1 MNPLWPLLLL
11 TILYIDTKQNDIKG
25 FDDTVLF
32 NLDWPGELLPEET
45 DPTAESV
52 IVTSLHQEKY
62 RCTIPNISE
71 KESDPNEKY
80 EGPSA
85 LKLISPLFTQTTCS
99 FRLESYWTYEV
110 CHGRYIRQY
119 HEDREGKKIRVQEYI
134 LGKWDEKYLENLLE
148 TAKEEEIDDNAQIPV
163 KKIDNANLP
172 YFELIMDNGTACDLN
187 NNKPRM
193 TKVLYVCYVHGKH
206 EVYSLKETSTCVYE
220 IIILS
225 PLLCTHPKYK
235 PKETG
240 EHKISCVP
248 LEGSPKKP
256 YSLVKLKAESAKLR
270 RSSDL
275 DRFRV
280 ELIQLEKEDIATT
293 KAPDTKIAD
302 SSPVESFLRG
312 KHCLNGGT
320 GWWKFEFCYGKSV
333 EQYHVEKDGRRIS
346 INLGLFDKEKHLEW
360 IHQHPHKRPKPLAQ
374 RKQLSHFYSG
384 GTVCDKTGKP
394 RQTEVKLKCL
404 ENPSSP
410 SAVSLYLL
418 EPRYCEYILGVESP
432 LICDILSRTDEDGL
446 VAVGDE
452 EMEDEENIP
461 TVNIKL

>member
-1 MNPLWPLLLL
+1 MDLLWELLLL
-11 TILYIDTKQNDIKG
+11 IFVCHESKQNDIKG

-32 NLDWPGELLPEET
+32 NIDWPGELLPE
-45 DPTAESV
+45 DADLPGESM

-62 RCTIPNISE
+62 RCILPTISE
-71 KESDPNEKY
+71 KESNQDIKY

-119 HEDREGKKIRVQEYI
+119 HEDREGKKIKVQEYI
-134 LGKWDEKYLENLLE
+134 LGKWDEKYLDNMLE
-148 TAKEEEIDDNAQIPV
+148 TSKEEETDENIQVPV
-163 KKIDNANLP
+163 KKIDNVNLP
-172 YFELIMDNGTACDLN
+172 YFEVTMDNGTSCDLN

-206 EVYSLKETSTCVYE
+206 EVYSLKETSTCTYE

-225 PLLCTHPKYK
+225 PLLCAHPKYK

-240 EHKISCVP
+240 EHKISCIP
-248 LEGSPKKP
+248 LEDSPKKP
-256 YSLVKLKAESAKLR
+256 YSLVKLKQESAKLR
-270 RSSDL
+270 RNSDL

-280 ELIQLEKEDIATT
+280 ELIQIEKEEPVT
-293 KAPDTKIAD
+293 KAPEIKIVD
-302 SSPVESFLRG
+302 PSPVESFLQG
-312 KHCLNGGT
+312 KNCLNGGT
-320 GWWKFEFCYGKSV
+320 GWWKFEFCYGRYV
-333 EQYHVEKDGRRIS
+333 EQYHVEKDGRRVS
-346 INLGLFDKEKHLEW
+346 INLGLFNKKTHLDWIEK
-360 IHQHPHKRPKPLAQ
+360 HPHKRPKPLAQ
-374 RKQLSHFYSG
+374 RKQLSHFYSS

-410 SAVSLYLL
+410 NAVSLYLL
-418 EPRYCEYILGVESP
+418 EPKYCEYILGVESP
-432 LICDILSRTDEDGL
+432 LICDILSRADEDGL
-446 VAVGDE
+446 VPIVDDE
-452 EMEDEENIP
+452 IADNENIP
-461 TVNIKL
+461 TINIKL

>member
-1 MNPLWPLLLL
+1 MDLLWALLLL
-11 TILYIDTKQNDIKG
+11 LNLCYESNQNDIKG
-25 FDDTVLF
+25 FDDTILF
-32 NLDWPGELLPEET
+32 NIEWPGELAPEEV
-45 DPTAESV
+45 DLPSESM
-52 IVTSLHQEKY
+52 IVTSLHQEKFK
-62 RCTIPNISE
+62 CFLPTISD
-71 KESDPNEKY
+71 KESNQEVKY

-119 HEDREGKKIRVQEYI
+119 HEDREGKKIKIQEYI

-148 TAKEEEIDDNAQIPV
+148 NANEEEVDENTQIPV
-163 KKIDNANLP
+163 KKIDNVNLP
-172 YFELIMDNGTACDLN
+172 YYEITMDNGTSCDLN

-193 TKVLYVCYVHGKH
+193 TKVVYVCYIHGKH

-225 PLLCTHPKYK
+225 PLLCVHPKYK
-235 PKETG
+235 PKDTG
-240 EHKISCVP
+240 EHKINCVP
-248 LEGSPKKP
+248 LEGGPKKP
-256 YSLVKLKAESAKLR
+256 YSLVKLKQESAKLR

-280 ELIQLEKEDIATT
+280 ELIQIDKEEPVT
-293 KAPDTKIAD
+293 KAPEIKIID
-302 SSPVESFLRG
+302 PSPVESFLMG
-312 KHCLNGGT
+312 KNCLNGGT

-333 EQYHVEKDGRRIS
+333 EQYHTEKDGRRIS

-360 IHQHPHKRPKPLAQ
+360 IKKHPHKRPKPLDQ

-418 EPRYCEYILGVESP
+418 EPKYCEYILGVESP
-432 LICDILSRTDEDGL
+432 LICDILSRADEDGL
-446 VAVGDE
+446 VPIAENELADT
-452 EMEDEENIP
+452 ENIP
-461 TVNIKL
+461 TINIKL